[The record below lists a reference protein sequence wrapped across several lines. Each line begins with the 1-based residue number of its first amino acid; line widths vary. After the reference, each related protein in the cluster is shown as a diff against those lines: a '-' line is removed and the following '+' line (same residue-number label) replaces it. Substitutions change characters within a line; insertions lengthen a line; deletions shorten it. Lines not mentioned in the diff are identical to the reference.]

1 MEVKRMNE
9 KDAIEVFN
17 EIMNGSLKQ
26 GLDLAGEK
34 MELDTEGLMQLLI
47 KVQENKDMTNEQLIE
62 AYLIMQWSFIL

>member
-1 MEVKRMNE
+1 MNE

>member
-1 MEVKRMNE
+1 MNE

-17 EIMNGSLKQ
+17 AIMNGSLKQ
-26 GLDLAGEK
+26 GLDLADEK

-62 AYLIMQWSFIL
+62 AYQSLKK

>member
-62 AYLIMQWSFIL
+62 AYQSLKK

>member
-1 MEVKRMNE
+1 MNE

-17 EIMNGSLKQ
+17 AIMNGSLKQ

-62 AYLIMQWSFIL
+62 AYQSLKK

>member
-17 EIMNGSLKQ
+17 AIMNGSLKQ

-34 MELDTEGLMQLLI
+34 MELDAEGLMQLLI

>member
-1 MEVKRMNE
+1 MEVKSMNE

-17 EIMNGSLKQ
+17 AIMNGSLKQ

-62 AYLIMQWSFIL
+62 AYQSLKK

>member
-17 EIMNGSLKQ
+17 AIMNGSLKQ
-26 GLDLAGEK
+26 GLDLADEK

-62 AYLIMQWSFIL
+62 AYQSLKK

>member
-1 MEVKRMNE
+1 MNE

-62 AYLIMQWSFIL
+62 AYQSLKK